1 MTHRAAG
8 SGRGVPRLW
17 LLPIGILTG
26 MLAVAAAGIL
36 SRSLVLDLA
45 AWWPVWLIFIVMAV
59 LVRRWRVSRVRV
71 AGLVPLLAT
80 AALLALLAGH
90 LQGWPV
96 MPSSS
101 SRLIGPVE
109 GSPTASLSA
118 QIDGTVRIASGGEFL
133 YEVEP
138 VRLGGEIGIPEAI
151 EQVQESSISVILQP
165 PSDPGFYAFA
175 GWNIVLSSSPT
186 WTLALQGEIDADLSG
201 LQVTEMQLGGDGV
214 VRLGPVSEPTP
225 ATISGEFELI
235 VPDGVAVRVVGE
247 AVVPENWQQLSDGWR
262 GPTPGDGWVISVPAG
277 SSLSVTYG

>member
-8 SGRGVPRLW
+8 SGRGAPRLW

-26 MLAVAAAGIL
+26 ELAIAAAGIL

-59 LVRRWRVSRVRV
+59 LVRRWRVGRVRV

-90 LQGWPV
+90 IQGWPV

-101 SRLIGPVE
+101 SWLIGPAE
-109 GSPTASLSA
+109 GSPTASLTA

-133 YEVEP
+133 YQVEP

-151 EQVQESSISVILQP
+151 EQVQESSISVILQS

-186 WTLALQGEIDADLSG
+186 WALALQGEIDADLSG
-201 LQVTEMQLGGDGV
+201 IQVTELQLSGDGV
-214 VRLGPVSEPTP
+214 VRLGPVSQLTP
-225 ATISGEFELI
+225 ATILGKFQLI
-235 VPDGVAVRVVGE
+235 VSEGVAVRVVGT
-247 AVVPENWQQLSDGWR
+247 AVVPETWQQLSDGWI
-262 GPTPGDGWVISVPAG
+262 GPTPGDGWVISVPTG
-277 SSLSVTYG
+277 SLLSVTHG

>member
-17 LLPIGILTG
+17 LLPMGVLTG
-26 MLAVAAAGIL
+26 MLAVTAVGTL
-36 SRSLVLDLA
+36 SQSLVLDLA
-45 AWWPVWLIFIVMAV
+45 AWWPVWLIVIVMAV
-59 LVRRWRVSRVRV
+59 LVRRWRVGRVRV

-101 SRLIGPVE
+101 SRLIGPAE
-109 GSPTASLSA
+109 SSPTASLSA
-118 QIDGTVRIASGGEFL
+118 QIDGVVRIASGGGFL
-133 YEVEP
+133 YQVEP

-175 GWNIVLSSSPT
+175 GWNIVLSPSPT
-186 WTLALQGEIDADLSG
+186 WVLALQGEIDADLSG
-201 LQVTEMQLGGDGV
+201 LQVTELQLGGDGV
-214 VRLGPVSEPTP
+214 VRLGSVSQPTP

-262 GPTPGDGWVISVPAG
+262 GPTPGDGWVISVPPG
-277 SSLSVTYG
+277 GSLSVTYG